1 MGRKVHPF
9 GFRLGYIK
17 DWRSKWY
24 AADRKVYTDQ
34 LVEDR
39 KIRLLIAKE
48 VGHAGIS
55 DTRIERFPKQVTV
68 YIHTAKPGI
77 IIGRKGASV
86 NQLRK
91 HLEDLT
97 QKKIKLEVLE
107 VDKPES
113 DAVLVAESI
122 ANQLE
127 KRISHKRAMKQA
139 MTRAM
144 RGGAQGIK
152 ITAGGRL
159 AGSEM
164 ARRELVKDGRVP
176 LNTLRADIDFARRE
190 ANTTF
195 GKIGIKVWIYRG
207 DVMPEERAAQ
217 IKKQIESAAK
227 QAEASQNE
235 QSGG

>member
-1 MGRKVHPF
+1 MGRKVHPY

-24 AADRKVYTDQ
+24 SADRKTYTDQ
-34 LVEDR
+34 LAEDNKVR
-39 KIRLLIAKE
+39 ALIRRE

-55 DTRIERFPKQVTV
+55 DVRIERFPKQVTIYV
-68 YIHTAKPGI
+68 HTAKPGI

-91 HLEDLT
+91 HLEELT
-97 QKKIKLEVLE
+97 QKKIKLEVIE
-107 VDKPES
+107 VDRPES
-113 DAVLVAESI
+113 DAALVAESI
-122 ANQLE
+122 ASQLE

-139 MTRAM
+139 VTRAM
-144 RGGAQGIK
+144 RSGAQGIK

-164 ARRELVKDGRVP
+164 ARRELVKEGRVP
-176 LNTLRADIDFARRE
+176 LNTMRADIDFARKE
-190 ANTTF
+190 ATTTF

-207 DVMPEERAAQ
+207 EVMPEERAAQ
-217 IKKQIESAAK
+217 VKKQIEAAAK
-227 QAEASQNE
+227 QAEASSAENQPA
-235 QSGG
+235 

>member
-1 MGRKVHPF
+1 MGRKVHPY

-24 AADRKVYTDQ
+24 TADKKAYTEQLAEDSKVRD
-34 LVEDR
+34 L
-39 KIRLLIAKE
+39 IRKE

-55 DTRIERFPKQVTV
+55 DIRIERFPKQVTIYV
-68 YIHTAKPGI
+68 HTAKPGI

-86 NQLRK
+86 NALRK
-91 HLEDLT
+91 HLEELT

-107 VDKPES
+107 VEHPES
-113 DAVLVAESI
+113 DAYLVAEGI
-122 ANQLE
+122 AQQLE

-139 MTRAM
+139 VTRAM

-164 ARRELVKDGRVP
+164 ARRELVKEGRVP
-176 LNTLRADIDFARRE
+176 LNTLRADIDFARKE
-190 ANTTF
+190 ALTTY
-195 GKIGIKVWIYRG
+195 GKIGIKVWIFRG
-207 DVMPEERAAQ
+207 NVMPQERRAQ
-217 IKKQIESAAK
+217 IQKQVEAAAR
-227 QAEASQNE
+227 QAEAATAEPQ
-235 QSGG
+235 

>member
-39 KIRLLIAKE
+39 KIRQLIAKE

-55 DTRIERFPKQVTV
+55 DVRIERFPKQVTI

-77 IIGRKGASV
+77 IIGRKGSSV

-190 ANTTF
+190 ANTTY

-217 IKKQIESAAK
+217 IQKQIETAAQ

-235 QSGG
+235 